1 MKRILFFILIAQCSF
16 SQIQSKSDDVFEEL
30 ETGNLTLRFFNAM
43 NGQPVQN
50 GTVIIEKIGEYITD
64 EEGKVIF
71 PAPEED
77 GVLTVLFHAK
87 DYVPTEF
94 PIEIM
99 AGTLFFNR
107 ISISPMMDIKFLRVV
122 VDWDKEPRD
131 LDAHFVRRGSD
142 GYHISFRNM
151 KVLADGT
158 GMLDIDAMQGYG
170 PETITLK
177 EVSTQASYEYFVHD
191 YSHQNERNSKSLS
204 DSKATVKVYGNGRL
218 LNLFQVPRKKE
229 GTVWK
234 VFEIVNGAVRA
245 CTPECINYGNP

>member
-1 MKRILFFILIAQCSF
+1 MKKIIFFILATQCSF

-30 ETGNLTLRFFNAM
+30 ETGNLTLRFYNAV
-43 NGQPVQN
+43 NGQPVQK
-50 GTVIIEKIGEYITD
+50 GTVTIEKTGEYVTD

-71 PAPEED
+71 PPPAED
-77 GVLTVLFHAK
+77 GFLKVLFHAK

-94 PIEIM
+94 SIEIM

-131 LDAHFVRRGSD
+131 LDAHFVRRGSG
-142 GYHISFRNM
+142 GYHISYRNM

-158 GMLDIDAMQGYG
+158 GMLDIDAMNGFG

-177 EVSTQASYEYFVHD
+177 EVSPQASYEYFVHD
-191 YSHQNERNSKSLS
+191 YTHQNEPNSNSLS
-204 DSKATVKVYGNGRL
+204 NSKATVKVYGNGTL
-218 LNLFQVPRKKE
+218 LNIFQVPRKKE

-234 VFEIVNGAVRA
+234 VFEIVDGIVRA
-245 CTPECINYGNP
+245 CTPECISFGNP